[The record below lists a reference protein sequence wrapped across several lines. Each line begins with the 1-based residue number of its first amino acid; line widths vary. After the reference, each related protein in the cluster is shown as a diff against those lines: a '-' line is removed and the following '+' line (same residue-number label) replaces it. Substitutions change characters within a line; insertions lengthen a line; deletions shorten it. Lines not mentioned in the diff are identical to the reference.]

1 MSYSQD
7 LSCLAFQALWGQAP
21 WDSVERGRPPQGT
34 VFHRERFYLILL
46 VSEQSPRDRESPSS
60 TFSIGITS
68 PFRTPSSVRNHFN
81 KAVILLQKFVIK
93 YP

>member
-46 VSEQSPRDRESPSS
+46 VSEQSPRDREPFQLLSRWHHL
-60 TFSIGITS
+60 TFQNPLFSEK
-68 PFRTPSSVRNHFN
+68 PF
-81 KAVILLQKFVIK
+81 
-93 YP
+93 